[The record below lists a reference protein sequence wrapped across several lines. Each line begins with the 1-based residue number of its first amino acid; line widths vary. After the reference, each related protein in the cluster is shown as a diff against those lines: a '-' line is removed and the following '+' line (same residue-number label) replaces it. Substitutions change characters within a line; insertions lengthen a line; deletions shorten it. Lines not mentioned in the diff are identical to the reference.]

1 MVGVARLVEVLV
13 AAWKADREEGEAAVR
28 AQVAG
33 MAAVVAVLVAGLEA
47 VAVGQVVVIKVANQ
61 LVLMM
66 CQAIATK
73 IITRTFQHLILVLN
87 LLHARNVYLQLN
99 VNGPMD
105 FCFLHQ
111 VDVKLWRMEKASN

>member
-1 MVGVARLVEVLV
+1 MPAALIVQPSVMFLMGSALRKRMVDPHRFRLPIDAKMNVEQNRLVMMKPLHVL
-13 AAWKADREEGEAAVR
+13 KHLNL
-28 AQVAG
+28 
-33 MAAVVAVLVAGLEA
+33 VVVII
-47 VAVGQVVVIKVANQ
+47 QVVIIKVANQ

-66 CQAIATK
+66 GQAIATK

-105 FCFLHQ
+105 FCF
-111 VDVKLWRMEKASN
+111 